1 MEQCLIDIR
10 IEKIMTELA
19 VTKWLVKS
27 VRGKGKF
34 RNMMVTL
41 RDKNYPS
48 IPII

>member
-19 VTKWLVKS
+19 VTKWSVKS

-34 RNMMVTL
+34 RNMVTL